1 MKKKLILL
9 SSLILLSLSSCSSG
23 SFNIVRKVKVIDDT
37 KLYLGCYSSVQTD
50 DGLSSFEVIMYLDFF
65 SKDETRENDS
75 TTYDIQINLAKTDL
89 STLDDSLVDDGGN
102 PLLFYNMTP
111 YLNKYIGEYKTL
123 GDYFLEGN
131 HLAVFFS
138 YGSLL
143 DEGGVKT
150 NSINI
155 DTAGIYYFST
165 VTQSGLT
172 PSYSFSKI
180 YTEKVEWVNPFE

>member
-1 MKKKLILL
+1 MKKKLILI

-37 KLYLGCYSSVQTD
+37 KLYLGCYSSVQSD

-65 SKDETRENDS
+65 SKDQTRENDS
-75 TTYDIQINLAKTDL
+75 TTFDIQINLAKTDL
-89 STLDDSLVDDGGN
+89 FTLDDSLVDDNGN

-111 YLNKYIGEYKTL
+111 YLNEYIGEYKTL

-150 NSINI
+150 NSVNI

-180 YTEKVEWVNPFE
+180 YREKVEWIDPFE